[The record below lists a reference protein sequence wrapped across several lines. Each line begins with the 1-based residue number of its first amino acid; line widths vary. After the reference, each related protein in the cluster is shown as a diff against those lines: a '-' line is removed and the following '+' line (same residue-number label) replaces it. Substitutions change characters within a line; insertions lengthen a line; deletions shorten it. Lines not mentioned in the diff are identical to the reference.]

1 MEPRPLFPIPFLLRP
16 GEVALDDGVAFCVAV
31 LVAILVNAEGQAFAA
46 ALLGDRRPGAKDRLH
61 FNVFLH
67 LDVLGT
73 LSFLATG
80 MGWSKTIGVETSK
93 FKYPA
98 FFLVLTRAA
107 GPFANFLMANIAG
120 SLAWLLKSMSLD
132 PRVFLMVLAVNVTV
146 AVYNLVPLMPMAA
159 GTLASVLL
167 IPRDSRLEQAY
178 RQGGPYF
185 LLGLLLLDR
194 FSDGDLLGKF
204 LAPLVRDLFTLLTT

>member
-1 MEPRPLFPIPFLLRP
+1 MDARPLFAIPFVLRP
-16 GEVALDDGVAFCVAV
+16 GEVALDDAVAFCVAV

-67 LDVLGT
+67 LDIVGT
-73 LSFLATG
+73 LCFLATG
-80 MGWSKTIGVETSK
+80 MGWSKPIAVDVTK
-93 FKYPA
+93 FKYPNVS
-98 FFLVLTRAA
+98 LVLTRAA

-146 AVYNLVPLMPMAA
+146 AIYNLVPLMPMAA

-167 IPRDSRLEQAY
+167 IPKDSRLDQTY
-178 RQGGPYF
+178 RQAGPY
-185 LLGLLLLDR
+185 LLMGLLLLDR
-194 FSDGDLLGKF
+194 ISDGDILGKF

>member
-1 MEPRPLFPIPFLLRP
+1 MEARPLFPIPFLLRP

-31 LVAILVNAEGQAFAA
+31 LVAVLVNAEGQAFAA
-46 ALLGDRRPGAKDRLH
+46 TLLGDKRPGAKDRLH

-80 MGWSKTIGVETSK
+80 MGWAKTIAVDVSK
-93 FKYPA
+93 FQHPGFY
-98 FFLVLTRAA
+98 LVLTRAA

-167 IPRDSRLEQAY
+167 MRRESRLEQTY
-178 RQGGPYF
+178 RQAGPYF
-185 LLGLLLLDR
+185 LVGLLLLDR
-194 FSDGDLLGKF
+194 FSDGDIVGKF

>member
-1 MEPRPLFPIPFLLRP
+1 MDARPLFPIPFVLRP

-31 LVAILVNAEGQAFAA
+31 LVAILVNAEGQAFVAT
-46 ALLGDRRPGAKDRLH
+46 LLGDKRPGAKDRLH

-67 LDVLGT
+67 LDALGT
-73 LSFLATG
+73 LSFLAAG
-80 MGWSKTIGVETSK
+80 MGWAKTITVDVTR
-93 FKYPA
+93 FKYPNLY
-98 FFLVLTRAA
+98 LVLTRAA

-146 AVYNLVPLMPMAA
+146 AIYNLVPLMPMAA
-159 GTLASVLL
+159 GTLASVFLM
-167 IPRDSRLEQAY
+167 PKDSRLGQTYLKA
-178 RQGGPYF
+178 GPY
-185 LLGLLLLDR
+185 LLVGLLLLDR
-194 FSDGDLLGKF
+194 FSGGDLIGKF

>member
-1 MEPRPLFPIPFLLRP
+1 MDARPLFSIPFVLRP
-16 GEVALDDGVAFCVAV
+16 GEVGLDDGVAFCVAV

-46 ALLGDRRPGAKDRLH
+46 TLLGDKRPGAKDRLH

-67 LDVLGT
+67 LDIVGT

-80 MGWSKTIGVETSK
+80 MGWSKTIAVDVTK
-93 FKYPA
+93 FKYPNLY
-98 FFLVLTRAA
+98 LVLTRAA
-107 GPFANFLMANIAG
+107 GPCANFLMANIAG

-146 AVYNLVPLMPMAA
+146 AIYNLVPLMPMAA

-167 IPRDSRLEQAY
+167 IPKDSRLDQTY
-178 RQGGPYF
+178 RQAGPY
-185 LLGLLLLDR
+185 LLMGLLLLDR
-194 FSDGDLLGKF
+194 ISDGDILGKF